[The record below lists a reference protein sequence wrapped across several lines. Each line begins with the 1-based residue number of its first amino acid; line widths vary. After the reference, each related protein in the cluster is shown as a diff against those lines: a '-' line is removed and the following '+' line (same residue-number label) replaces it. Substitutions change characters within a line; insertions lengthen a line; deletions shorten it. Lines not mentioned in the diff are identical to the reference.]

1 KERPICRSWY
11 STIKA
16 AVPPVRSPA
25 NINVRQQRRQITP
38 GRSMPANAIDPDNRT
53 VTKLIPNKVLI
64 IIMCNQ
70 KRSKKAKEALGKAS
84 CQLKVFLHL
93 YLDINILSETNN
105 ACQIN
110 DEIKFICYSF
120 KPY

>member
-1 KERPICRSWY
+1 
-11 STIKA
+11 
-16 AVPPVRSPA
+16 
-25 NINVRQQRRQITP
+25 
-38 GRSMPANAIDPDNRT
+38 MPANAINPDNRT
-53 VTKLIPNKVLI
+53 VIKLIPNKVLI